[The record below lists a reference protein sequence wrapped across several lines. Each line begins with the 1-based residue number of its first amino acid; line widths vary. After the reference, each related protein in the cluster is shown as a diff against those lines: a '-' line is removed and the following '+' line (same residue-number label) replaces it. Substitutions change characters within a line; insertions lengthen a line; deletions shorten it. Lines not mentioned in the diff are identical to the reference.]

1 MVSLFLEGNETI
13 TEGVKLYGN
22 QIMLFANKKSEH
34 NICNFLRRFVDRLQN
49 PLPQDIIESAGVA
62 IGHEFAAVI
71 ILIFKG
77 LIVQRIELFVV

>member
-1 MVSLFLEGNETI
+1 MRALSSAAT
-13 TEGVKLYGN
+13 T
-22 QIMLFANKKSEH
+22 MLFFAKKSIH
-34 NICNFLRRFVDRLQN
+34 NICHFLRRFVDQLQN
-49 PLPQDIIESAGVA
+49 PLPQDIVKSTGIA

>member
-49 PLPQDIIESAGVA
+49 PLPQDIIKSAGVA
-62 IGHEFAAVI
+62 IGHEFLTVL
-71 ILIFKG
+71 ILIFDG
-77 LIVQRIELFVV
+77 LIA